1 MDREE
6 TTISL
11 AMSPVSRATAACAQ
25 VAAAMTGFTPL
36 SALSMLVFILLYV
49 PCVAA
54 VSTLARE
61 MNSVKWTLF
70 SIAWQLGMAYIAAF
84 LVHTV
89 GLLLGCV

>member
-1 MDREE
+1 M
-6 TTISL
+6 
-11 AMSPVSRATAACAQ
+11 
-25 VAAAMTGFTPL
+25 
-36 SALSMLVFILLYV
+36 
-49 PCVAA
+49 AA

-89 GLLLGCV
+89 GLLLGFV